1 MASNRWAMRAAIVVS
16 ILAHAAVISASG
28 LRRERAA
35 EVDPPLPP
43 DQWSGNTAMPVGGE
57 LHDVDLAGGQPGPT
71 VPPSPETTPAPEPT
85 PPAPDPV
92 APPLVKNDAAD
103 EKTAE
108 PAKPIAKADEPK
120 EPRDKAPVVR
130 DKEKAKQ
137 DVEDDAKDKA
147 RDDRDDAKEAPD
159 EARADRDEKKTKRDD
174 AKSAQD
180 EKDDAK
186 DKATGGADAAHA
198 KRDAQTGGAAGAGV
212 GSFGSAGASSVRD
225 LGRAFMRAIPPA
237 CDSDSAWGK
246 LSPGSAGTFE
256 VAILVGED
264 GRITGWEP
272 LKPNPPAHLAS
283 VVKRTLGLM
292 RGGTFAIRD
301 GAVSSGRQILRLSAE
316 VSDVAVGADPFEL
329 GRGDWDGRKGVA
341 YFTQT
346 SGRHV
351 EIKVELVRVEAG

>member
-1 MASNRWAMRAAIVVS
+1 MARDVASNRWAMRTAVVVS

-28 LRRERAA
+28 LRRERPDETEA
-35 EVDPPLPP
+35 PLPP
-43 DQWSGNTAMPVGGE
+43 DQWSGNTSMPVGGE

-71 VPPSPETTPAPEPT
+71 VPPSPETTPAPDPAAPAPAPET
-85 PPAPDPV
+85 PPDA
-92 APPLVKNDAAD
+92 KNDDAD
-103 EKTAE
+103 KKVAE
-108 PAKPIAKADEPK
+108 PVKPIAKADKPK

-137 DVEDDAKDKA
+137 DIADDAKNKA
-147 RDDRDDAKEAPD
+147 RADRDDANEAPD
-159 EARADRDEKKTKRDD
+159 EAKADRDEKK
-174 AKSAQD
+174 SAQD
-180 EKDDAK
+180 DTNDAK
-186 DKATGGADAAHA
+186 DKAAGGQDAAHA
-198 KRDAQTGGAAGAGV
+198 KRDPQAGGAAGAGA

-237 CDSDSAWGK
+237 CDSDAAWGK

-256 VAILVGED
+256 VAILVDDD

-283 VVKRTLGLM
+283 VVRRTLGLM
-292 RGGTFAIRD
+292 RGGTFALRD

-316 VSDVAVGADPFEL
+316 VSDVAVGTDPFEL